1 MTKDP
6 VCNEL
11 IETRT
16 AQRRGLTVD
25 FDGQT
30 FSFCSMDCKKEFER
44 DPQKYA
50 LPIRWPE
57 DFEVQEA
64 EQAL

>member
-6 VCNEL
+6 VCKTL

-16 AQRRGLTVD
+16 AQKRGLAVD

-30 FSFCSMDCKKEFER
+30 FWFCSADCKKEFER
-44 DPQKYA
+44 DPQKYS
-50 LPIRWPE
+50 LPVRWPE
-57 DFEVQEA
+57 DFEVPEA